1 MTKDLRKHS
10 RKDLRVA
17 VELNYL
23 EDSARAVNTIN
34 VSKGGVYL
42 ELDNPEH
49 YTMGELVTL
58 QFSEA
63 VENIRDSF
71 KNAVIVRH
79 ARDGIA
85 VAFIEM
91 NDF

>member
-1 MTKDLRKHS
+1 MTIELRQHTRTDFK
-10 RKDLRVA
+10 VE

-23 EDSARAVNTIN
+23 EDSARTVKTIN
-34 VSKGGVYL
+34 ISQGGVYL

-58 QFSEA
+58 QFKEA
-63 VENIRDSF
+63 VENIKDTF

-79 ARDGIA
+79 ASKGIA

>member
-1 MTKDLRKHS
+1 MTKELRKHS
-10 RKDLRVA
+10 RKDLKVE

-23 EDSARAVNTIN
+23 EDGARTVNTIN

-58 QFSEA
+58 QFNEA
-63 VENIRDSF
+63 VDNIRDPF

-79 ARDGIA
+79 ASEGIA

>member
-1 MTKDLRKHS
+1 MTKELRKHS
-10 RKDLRVA
+10 RKDLKVE
-17 VELNYL
+17 VELSYL
-23 EDSARAVNTIN
+23 EDGARTVNTIN

-42 ELDNPEH
+42 ELDNPEY

-58 QFSEA
+58 QFNEA
-63 VENIRDSF
+63 VENIRDQF

-79 ARDGIA
+79 AREGIA

>member
-1 MTKDLRKHS
+1 MAKELRKHF
-10 RKDLRVA
+10 RKNIQVE

-23 EDSARAVNTIN
+23 EDNARKVNTIN
-34 VSKGGVYL
+34 ISKGGVCL
-42 ELDNPEH
+42 ELDNPGH

-58 QFSEA
+58 QFDDAMED
-63 VENIRDSF
+63 IRDPF

-79 ARDGIA
+79 TAQGIA